1 MIDSMEYLA
10 LGAGFTFGLF
20 YLHLSQ
26 AIDWILVVILRRSS
40 DVEALPEE
48 ELERLLV
55 RRSDGAVQPRSD
67 RRGRRHLASAA
78 QQSRIR

>member
-1 MIDSMEYLA
+1 MEYLA

-55 RRSDGAVQPRSD
+55 GRSDGAVQLPSTEVKSEVF
-67 RRGRRHLASAA
+67 GMLE
-78 QQSRIR
+78 

>member
-10 LGAGFTFGLF
+10 LGAGFTFGLV

-55 RRSDGAVQPRSD
+55 GRSDGAVQLPSTEVTSEVF
-67 RRGRRHLASAA
+67 GMLE
-78 QQSRIR
+78 